1 MAFLASKNMSEEAML
16 KMYSDAAS
24 LRAEGVKVL
33 VTAKMKN
40 VYFQKTKLSEEGYTE
55 FIEY

>member
-1 MAFLASKNMSEEAML
+1 MSEEDML
-16 KMYSDAAS
+16 KMYSDAAT
-24 LRAEGVKVL
+24 LRADGVRVL

-40 VYFQKTKLSEEGYTE
+40 VYFQKTKLGEEGYTE

>member
-1 MAFLASKNMSEEAML
+1 MAEEDML
-16 KMYSDAAS
+16 KMYSDAAV
-24 LRAEGVKVL
+24 LRADGCRVL

-55 FIEY
+55 FVEY

>member
-1 MAFLASKNMSEEAML
+1 ML
-16 KMYSDAAS
+16 KMYSDAAV
-24 LRAEGVKVL
+24 LCADGCRVL

-55 FIEY
+55 FVEY